1 MNADEDESYLKVIT
15 APMDFQTMQS
25 KCSCGN
31 YQTVQEFLND
41 LKLVFGNAEL
51 YYEQGSQQL
60 SCLEKTEQCVK
71 DLLGKHLPGHPYQR
85 RHRKHQAPEPE
96 ADNNGRE
103 RKRKK

>member
-1 MNADEDESYLKVIT
+1 
-15 APMDFQTMQS
+15 MDFQTMQS

-51 YYEQGSQQL
+51 YHEPESQQL
-60 SCLEKTEQCVK
+60 TCLEKTEQCAR
-71 DLLGKHLPGHPYQR
+71 DLLNKHLPGHMYQR
-85 RHRKHQAPEPE
+85 RHRKRQAPEPE
-96 ADNNGRE
+96 SETNGRG